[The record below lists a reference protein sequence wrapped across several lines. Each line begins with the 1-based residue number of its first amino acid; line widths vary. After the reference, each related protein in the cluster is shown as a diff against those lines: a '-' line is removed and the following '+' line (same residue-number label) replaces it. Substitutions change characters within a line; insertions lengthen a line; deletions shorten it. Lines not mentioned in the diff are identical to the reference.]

1 MHVEPS
7 NRRAAPAPGQRARP
21 DDAGVARDATP
32 SPSRPAESP
41 ALDRREV
48 ARLCRPPVGTGIA
61 RQGRAAGESR
71 KDTMT
76 MPIRLF
82 LHITLALSATAA
94 AGCGLFDDEDAWWE
108 GTDEPSYG
116 DKADGIAPLT
126 IFLSR
131 EQANI
136 RRIIDDERLGSLPR
150 SLTGVLNLDGVTLS
164 DDVVL
169 IIEGAVH
176 RFDHQVDQHLLVVQP
191 HFVSAADGAANPGGF
206 LLVDLKDEERRH
218 VISEEG
224 APFGAA
230 PGRFIGRV
238 IATTEVGLADELS
251 SQLRDY
257 YIRPVHFGERPPNV
271 LDLGDEN
278 PTTLYVRPNVALTLL
293 APADGCLGDAVVD
306 TTVDGKPLRVAA
318 TVDGFPAGPVDVE
331 IRYRRPHY
339 AHDSVGEQ
347 LWDYIS
353 GLVDAGV
360 EERRE
365 KRVAFVATGKTT
377 AEVAFDDYRTGSP
390 PAGEDLFPTEI
401 ELVAATSASN
411 SAYAQSAVHQVT
423 VVDEGAQVIVDHFD
437 LCPPGDEGCR
447 RLRDQDAAL
456 NLVARRNIVE
466 WQAERDGLYRTVT
479 EPLSRCAGGDAIPG
493 DFSEDC
499 VAYHE
504 SDDTELSAHL
514 ATQLQF
520 ELTVNG
526 EAQGGASWGGAIQGL
541 ASADIAAAFKA
552 TFQLDADLSAKF
564 SSSRVW
570 RDHHSLDVIY
580 DPSTTQIQWWRV
592 VTPRL
597 RYIELADFDACGQ
610 ELSSHEIFLSDLRD
624 SRIVIACEEVP
635 SFDSVCHAVEP
646 TVESNA
652 ACDELLIDPASEL
665 GMECLG
671 Q

>member
-1 MHVEPS
+1 M
-7 NRRAAPAPGQRARP
+7 
-21 DDAGVARDATP
+21 
-32 SPSRPAESP
+32 
-41 ALDRREV
+41 
-48 ARLCRPPVGTGIA
+48 I
-61 RQGRAAGESR
+61 
-71 KDTMT
+71 
-76 MPIRLF
+76 PIRL
-82 LHITLALSATAA
+82 LQYSALALSSALA
-94 AGCGLFDDEDAWWE
+94 AGCGLLDDEEAWWE
-108 GTDEPSYG
+108 GRDEPSYG

-131 EQANI
+131 EQASV
-136 RRIIDDERLGSLPR
+136 RRIIDGERLGSLPR
-150 SLTGVLNLDGVTLS
+150 SMTGVLNLDGVSLS

-176 RFDHQVDQHLLVVQP
+176 RFDQKVDQHLLVVQP
-191 HFVSAADGAANPGGF
+191 HLVSAADGAANPGGF
-206 LLVDLKDEERRH
+206 LLVDLKDQERRR
-218 VISEEG
+218 VIRQEG
-224 APFGAA
+224 AALGAA
-230 PGRFIGRV
+230 PGRFIGRI

-257 YIRPVHFGERPPNV
+257 YIRPVHLGERPPNV
-271 LDLGDEN
+271 LDLDDEN
-278 PTTLYVRPNVALTLL
+278 PTTLYVRPNVSLTLL

-306 TTVDGKPLRVAA
+306 TTVSGKPLQVAA
-318 TVDGFPAGPVDVE
+318 TVDGFPAGPVEVE
-331 IRYRRPHY
+331 IRYRRPHH

-347 LWDYIS
+347 FWDYIS
-353 GLVDAGV
+353 GLFDAGV

-365 KRVAFVATGKTT
+365 KRVAFVATGQAT

-390 PAGEDLFPTEI
+390 PAGQDLFPTEI
-401 ELVAATSASN
+401 ELIASTSASN
-411 SAYAQSAVHQVT
+411 RAHAQSAVHQVT
-423 VVDEGAQVIVDHFD
+423 VVTEGAQVIVDHFD
-437 LCPPGDEGCR
+437 LCPPGDAGCR
-447 RLRDQDAAL
+447 QLRDQDAAL
-456 NLVARRNIVE
+456 NVVARRNIVE

-493 DFSEDC
+493 EFSEDC

-504 SDDTELSAHL
+504 SDDSELRAHL

-526 EAQGGASWGGAIQGL
+526 QAQGGASWGGAIQGL

-552 TFQLDADLSAKF
+552 TFQLDADLSARF
-564 SSSRVW
+564 ESSRVW

-597 RYIELADFDACGQ
+597 RYIELSDFDACGQ
-610 ELSSHEIFLSDLRD
+610 RLTGHEIVLSDLRD
-624 SRIVIACEEVP
+624 SRIVVACEEVP

-646 TVESNA
+646 TDASNA
-652 ACDELLIDPASEL
+652 ACDQLLIDPASPL

-671 Q
+671 P

>member
-1 MHVEPS
+1 
-7 NRRAAPAPGQRARP
+7 
-21 DDAGVARDATP
+21 
-32 SPSRPAESP
+32 
-41 ALDRREV
+41 
-48 ARLCRPPVGTGIA
+48 
-61 RQGRAAGESR
+61 
-71 KDTMT
+71 
-76 MPIRLF
+76 MPIRVR
-82 LHITLALSATAA
+82 HAMTLALLSTVAA
-94 AGCGLFDDEDAWWE
+94 SCGILDDDDPWWE

-116 DKADGIAPLT
+116 DKADGIVPLT

-131 EQANI
+131 GQANV

-150 SLTGVLNLDGVTLS
+150 SLTGELNLDGVTLS

-169 IIEGAVH
+169 IIEGTVY
-176 RFDHQVDQHLLVVQP
+176 RFDHQVDRHLLVVQP
-191 HFVSAADGAANPGGF
+191 HFVSAEEGAANPGGF

-218 VISEEG
+218 VITQEG
-224 APFGAA
+224 APLGAA
-230 PGRFIGRV
+230 PGRFIGRI
-238 IATTEVGLADELS
+238 IATTDVGLGDELS
-251 SQLRDY
+251 AELRDY
-257 YIRPVHFGERPPNV
+257 YIHPVHLGERPPNV
-271 LDLGDEN
+271 LDLDDEN
-278 PTTLYVRPNVALTLL
+278 PTALYIRPNVALTLL

-353 GLVDAGV
+353 GLFDAGV
-360 EERRE
+360 EERSE
-365 KRVAFVATGKTT
+365 KRTAFVATGRAT
-377 AEVAFDDYRTGSP
+377 AVVAFDDYRTGSP
-390 PAGEDLFPTEI
+390 PDGQDLFPTEI
-401 ELVAATSASN
+401 ELVASTGGSN
-411 SAYAQSAVHQVT
+411 SAFAQSAVHQVT
-423 VVDEGAQVIVDHFD
+423 VARAGAEVIVDHFD

-447 RLRDQDAAL
+447 ALRDQKTAL
-456 NLVARRNIVE
+456 NVVARRNIVE
-466 WQAERDGLYRTVT
+466 WQAERDGLYDTVT

-493 DFSEDC
+493 DFSDDC

-504 SDDTELSAHL
+504 SDDSELSAHL

-526 EAQGGASWGGAIQGL
+526 QAQGGASWGGAIQGL

-597 RYIELADFDACGQ
+597 RFIELADFDACGQ
-610 ELSSHEIFLSDLRD
+610 RLTSHEIFLSDLQD

-652 ACDELLIDPASEL
+652 ACDQLLIDPASEL

-671 Q
+671 SP